1 MPEHFQSVPE
11 HPLRIPKRSRTLLRP
26 SRASE
31 NFSSFPKHPRA
42 FERPGAYLKR
52 PLSISDNPCVTQNNF
67 KRFGFVSKTSEGI
80 PRAIPAGSQAFRHHR
95 RTSQSMPERPQ
106 CFRSAPTDSP
116 ECHRMSP
123 ECPRA
128 CSQRVKASAAGPKA
142 SRDVPKRFPSV
153 LERPR
158 MFQGIPRMPQRVP
171 SASEHDTESPKAFPE
186 PGQPAQARRCLG
198 GNLGILYF
206 HIRLIQDGS
215 AERPASWGFP
225 EISYWNDLLDLSRL
239 PASSPN
245 G

>member
-31 NFSSFPKHPRA
+31 NFSSFPKHPKA

-80 PRAIPAGSQAFRHHR
+80 PRAIPARARAFRQHR

-128 CSQRVKASAAGPKA
+128 CSQRVKASAAGPRA
-142 SRDVPKRFPSV
+142 S
-153 LERPR
+153 
-158 MFQGIPRMPQRVP
+158 
-171 SASEHDTESPKAFPE
+171 
-186 PGQPAQARRCLG
+186 
-198 GNLGILYF
+198 
-206 HIRLIQDGS
+206 
-215 AERPASWGFP
+215 
-225 EISYWNDLLDLSRL
+225 
-239 PASSPN
+239 
-245 G
+245 